1 MKKQRIVLPTDF
13 SENAWH
19 AMKYA
24 LTIFRDVP
32 CDFFIVNAFQVG
44 SSGLSTKMGMANDTR
59 LFQLMKE
66 ESERELKRVMER
78 IHGRGNN
85 NKHSFKTLSVADTLV
100 NAIGKTVY
108 NQGVDYIVM
117 GTKGASGVREVFLG
131 SNTYKIIKEIDFCP
145 ILAVPDDYEIKP
157 SIDAILLATGY
168 EHPFETYELKPIL
181 KLAKQF
187 GSNIKIVHVGV
198 EDGLNTKQLESK
210 AALEKELK
218 SATHQFVDV
227 APGMTV
233 NAALQQLI
241 ESDDS
246 IQLIAMINHDHTF
259 FERLTREPVIK
270 KIAFNTKVPFL
281 VIHLFE

>member
-1 MKKQRIVLPTDF
+1 
-13 SENAWH
+13 
-19 AMKYA
+19 
-24 LTIFRDVP
+24 
-32 CDFFIVNAFQVG
+32 
-44 SSGLSTKMGMANDTR
+44 
-59 LFQLMKE
+59 
-66 ESERELKRVMER
+66 
-78 IHGRGNN
+78 
-85 NKHSFKTLSVADTLV
+85 
-100 NAIGKTVY
+100 
-108 NQGVDYIVM
+108 
-117 GTKGASGVREVFLG
+117 
-131 SNTYKIIKEIDFCP
+131 
-145 ILAVPDDYEIKP
+145 AVPDDYEIKP

>member
-1 MKKQRIVLPTDF
+1 MLKLAKSRANSGESPDF
-13 SENAWH
+13 QKNSGKIPGKLKSSYSEYEF
-19 AMKYA
+19 K
-24 LTIFRDVP
+24 
-32 CDFFIVNAFQVG
+32 
-44 SSGLSTKMGMANDTR
+44 LSDLNRMA
-59 LFQLMKE
+59 K
-66 ESERELKRVMER
+66 
-78 IHGRGNN
+78 
-85 NKHSFKTLSVADTLV
+85 
-100 NAIGKTVY
+100 
-108 NQGVDYIVM
+108 
-117 GTKGASGVREVFLG
+117 
-131 SNTYKIIKEIDFCP
+131 
-145 ILAVPDDYEIKP
+145 
-157 SIDAILLATGY
+157 
-168 EHPFETYELKPIL
+168 IL